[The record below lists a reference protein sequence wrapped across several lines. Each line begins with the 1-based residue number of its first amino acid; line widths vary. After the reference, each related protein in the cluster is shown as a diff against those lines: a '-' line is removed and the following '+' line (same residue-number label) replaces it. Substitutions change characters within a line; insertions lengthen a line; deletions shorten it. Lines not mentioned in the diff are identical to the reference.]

1 MTRKAGSGQRGLPV
15 SCIGVRQIYQLGD
28 SQALALDDISFE
40 LPAGGQLAVIGPSG
54 SGKSTLL
61 GLLAGLARPTGGE
74 LLVGPHRLGGLSEG
88 ELLALRAGDIGVV
101 AQNPARNLLPFA
113 TAEDN
118 IRFAQRAALRIDR
131 EGRVPFTPAA
141 ELLAELGL
149 ADLAGRPVARMSGG
163 EQQRL
168 SVAVAV
174 AAAPGLL
181 LADEPTSQ
189 LDGVN
194 RDRVVELLER
204 VAHRIGSTLIVVTHD
219 PAVATALGRALTL
232 RAGRIVG
239 SAGLLADDDADAL
252 LTQPRPAAVLAP
264 PARHRG
270 AGAVA
275 APVEAPDIVLA
286 ADQVSYTRGGRVV
299 LDKVS
304 IQVVAGEVVAVL
316 GPSGSGKSSLLALL
330 AGLEAPDG
338 GSVTRNGRTVD
349 GVGPDVGLV
358 LQGYGLV
365 SVLTAAENIAVALQ
379 ARHRPA
385 AEVRK
390 RTHAALAAVGLEDIA
405 DHLVEEMSGGQQQRV
420 ALARALVATPKVL
433 LADEMTAE
441 LDQDWKQRLLSLVF
455 SVADRGALVVLATH
469 DPDTAQ
475 RCNRQVHLL
484 DGRIVAPLGTHGADS
499 MPRTLD

>member
-1 MTRKAGSGQRGLPV
+1 MTRMVDSRRGGLSV
-15 SCIGVRQIYQLGD
+15 SCTGLRQVYQLGD

-61 GLLAGLARPTGGE
+61 GLLAGLARPTDGE
-74 LLVGPHRLGGLSEG
+74 LLVGPYRLGDLSEG
-88 ELLALRAGDIGVV
+88 ELLALRAADIGVV

-118 IRFAQRAALRIDR
+118 IRFAQRAAMRINR
-131 EGRVPFTPAA
+131 VGRAPLTPPT

-149 ADLAGRPVARMSGG
+149 AELAGRPVARMSGG

-189 LDGVN
+189 LDAVN

-232 RAGRIVG
+232 HAGRIVG
-239 SAGLLADDDADAL
+239 LTGLMADDDADAL
-252 LTQPRPAAVLAP
+252 LTGTPAQPVVPRPAGGRRDDRAGE
-264 PARHRG
+264 PA
-270 AGAVA
+270 
-275 APVEAPDIVLA
+275 IVLA
-286 ADQVSYTRGGRVV
+286 ADRVSYARGGRVV
-299 LDKVS
+299 LEDVS
-304 IQVVAGEVVAVL
+304 IEVDAGEVVAVL

-338 GSVTRNGRTVD
+338 GTVTRNGESVS
-349 GVGPDVGLV
+349 GVWPDVGLV

-379 ARHRPA
+379 ARRRPA
-385 AEVRK
+385 AEVRE
-390 RTHAALAAVGLEDIA
+390 RTQAALAAVGLEDIA

-420 ALARALVATPKVL
+420 ALARALIANPRVL

-455 SVADRGALVVLATH
+455 RAADRGALVVLATH

-484 DGRIVAPLGTHGADS
+484 DGRIVAPPGTQRADS
-499 MPRTLD
+499 IPRIID